1 MDERVWGLAILAS
14 RDMDPV
20 LGGSR
25 AHNDGHM
32 DMLSDQS
39 MTSIIA
45 NEKPT
50 RLAPP
55 RQTRCRVARKIKSG
69 TPDGVGPHTTIL
81 AVIIN

>member
-32 DMLSDQS
+32 DMSSDQS
-39 MTSIIA
+39 MTSRIA
-45 NEKPT
+45 DEKT
-50 RLAPP
+50 HKTGAT
-55 RQTRCRVARKIKSG
+55 QANTMQSCTENKVWDA
-69 TPDGVGPHTTIL
+69 
-81 AVIIN
+81 